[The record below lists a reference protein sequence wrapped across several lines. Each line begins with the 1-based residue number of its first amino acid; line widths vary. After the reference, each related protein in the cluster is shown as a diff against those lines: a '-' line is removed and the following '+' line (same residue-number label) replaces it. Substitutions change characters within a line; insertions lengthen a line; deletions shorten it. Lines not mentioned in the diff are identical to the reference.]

1 MNREKFLPRASGY
14 HEPSGILQEPIYI
27 AIDFKKPSEVALQHG
42 LKALIYASSGAGK
55 TVLTTTGDHPTLII
69 SAEAG
74 LLSIRD
80 VPGDITVTDG
90 PQLG

>member
-1 MNREKFLPRASGY
+1 M
-14 HEPSGILQEPIYI
+14 

-69 SAEAG
+69 SAEGG
-74 LLSIRD
+74 LISIRD
-80 VPGDITVTDG
+80 VPGDITVTEVHNLDEVG
-90 PQLG
+90 AVYQHPLKDDHYKTVALD